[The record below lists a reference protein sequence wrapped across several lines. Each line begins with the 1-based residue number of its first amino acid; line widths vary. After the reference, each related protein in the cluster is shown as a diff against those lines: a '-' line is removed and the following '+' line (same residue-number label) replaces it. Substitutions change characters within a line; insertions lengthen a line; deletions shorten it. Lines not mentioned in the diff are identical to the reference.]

1 MTCLGCN
8 GAAAAHDRRLL
19 SGSAS
24 SEVHSAWKDI
34 LAMKVQD
41 NESLVNI
48 VAQMEASASSGYLCR
63 KCLPYLSD
71 IKKQRSYS

>member
-48 VAQMEASASSGYLCR
+48 VAQMEVPAPVTCAESA
-63 KCLPYLSD
+63 LPYLSD